1 MSGQLKRV
9 NWAQDQPAPA
19 HAIRVLKVNFPQVRN
34 LGIYVCRNIKGTKT
48 KSAHA
53 EGRALDIGLRADRP
67 AEKVIG
73 DGLFHAIIRAAHRSG
88 IDNVIWNRQI
98 WSVGHGGPRPWVG
111 KYKNGAKKNPHIDHL
126 HVEWTRA
133 GSQQAQLN
141 FLELQIAI
149 LRTGLEDLSRGVS
162 STA

>member
-73 DGLFHAIIRAAHRSG
+73 DGALPRHHPGRSPLRHRQRHLESADLERGARRTQAVGREIPERREKRIRTPTICMSNGRGPEASRRSS
-88 IDNVIWNRQI
+88 I
-98 WSVGHGGPRPWVG
+98 
-111 KYKNGAKKNPHIDHL
+111 
-126 HVEWTRA
+126 
-133 GSQQAQLN
+133 
-141 FLELQIAI
+141 
-149 LRTGLEDLSRGVS
+149 S
-162 STA
+162 SSCRSPSCAPASKTCPEA